1 MPPPIRIGIIGC
13 GVIGRSHIGCY
24 RHIPGVEVVACA
36 SSDGGSARAT
46 ASEFG
51 IPHAYAGFQQLVERA
66 DLDAVDVC
74 LHNNLHLP
82 ATLAALAAGK
92 HVYCEKPLAGSYHD
106 AATMVA
112 AARRHRRMLHVQLSL
127 VFANETRAAK
137 QLIDGGELGELYHAR
152 SSGFR
157 RRGRPYVDGHGSAAF
172 VSRRTAGGG
181 ALLDMGV
188 YHLAQ
193 LLHLLGNPRVLT
205 VSGTT
210 YQRTAMDAAR
220 AAASGY
226 DVEELAL
233 GLVRFAGGV
242 TLDLIESW
250 AMHLGTLDGSC
261 LVGTKGGV
269 RLAPFAFYRS
279 LGDLDLDAALD
290 LGAARARWNTVAGDG
305 DDLGDTHRHWI
316 AALQGRVE
324 LVPTAELA
332 LNAMLISEGIY
343 LSSARA
349 REVTAEEVI
358 AQSTSTALPG

>member
-1 MPPPIRIGIIGC
+1 
-13 GVIGRSHIGCY
+13 
-24 RHIPGVEVVACA
+24 
-36 SSDGGSARAT
+36 
-46 ASEFG
+46 
-51 IPHAYAGFQQLVERA
+51 
-66 DLDAVDVC
+66 
-74 LHNNLHLP
+74 
-82 ATLAALAAGK
+82 
-92 HVYCEKPLAGSYHD
+92 
-106 AATMVA
+106 
-112 AARRHRRMLHVQLSL
+112 
-127 VFANETRAAK
+127 
-137 QLIDGGELGELYHAR
+137 
-152 SSGFR
+152 
-157 RRGRPYVDGHGSAAF
+157 
-172 VSRRTAGGG
+172 
-181 ALLDMGV
+181 
-188 YHLAQ
+188 
-193 LLHLLGNPRVLT
+193 
-205 VSGTT
+205 
-210 YQRTAMDAAR
+210 MDAAR

-226 DVEELAL
+226 DVEALAR